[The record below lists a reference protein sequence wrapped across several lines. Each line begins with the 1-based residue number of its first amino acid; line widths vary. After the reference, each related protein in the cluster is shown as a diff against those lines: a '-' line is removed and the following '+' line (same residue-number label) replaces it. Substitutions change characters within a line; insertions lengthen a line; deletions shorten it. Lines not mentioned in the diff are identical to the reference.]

1 MKLELDQYIGAVAV
15 IASGI
20 FVGLLAHS
28 AYEKRKNL
36 LGAIAMGGMHYG
48 SIGSKPPS
56 IAIEAGF
63 GPQYGAVEA
72 TRQMGMI
79 HR

>member
-1 MKLELDQYIGAVAV
+1 MKLEINQALGAVAI

-20 FVGLLAHS
+20 FVGLVAHS

-56 IAIEAGF
+56 LAIEAGF

-72 TRQMGMI
+72 TRHMGMI

>member
-36 LGAIAMGGMHYG
+36 LGAIAMGAMHYG